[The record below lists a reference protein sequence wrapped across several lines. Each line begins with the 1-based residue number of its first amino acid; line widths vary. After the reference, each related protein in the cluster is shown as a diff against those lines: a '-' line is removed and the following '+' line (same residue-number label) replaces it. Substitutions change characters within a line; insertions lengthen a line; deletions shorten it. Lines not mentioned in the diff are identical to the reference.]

1 MCRILGVE
9 CVYQDKVSDH
19 SSLVILSNLY
29 CDLLIVPSFD
39 PGSLAIL
46 ERVDYVI
53 QLLENQGSQLIS
65 LGNQAAIPQ
74 QSNHTLAPSAP
85 NASGVQDGTQESPLN
100 RFISSKDNGGI
111 DDMSIE
117 DAATLMEALE
127 VSASCSSNRILTWP
141 IFESKVDHARI
152 NTYFF
157 EPHKTLH
164 FETSPS
170 PSNLHDRPGLPCRT
184 YHSGRGIREEDV
196 PPLVQEFLEKV
207 HIKNPI
213 LDPPVLVEMARR
225 VAEEGPKWDESSCL
239 ILIACALANL
249 ASDFSLTKPDAKE
262 SSHLDA
268 KDYATAEQYYTGARK
283 RIGVSVDSP
292 ISLYVSLDADQL
304 TSFLVAPRQLRLSS
318 TMFFPH
324 WRIRDVFT
332 STSQSLVI
340 FQQRL
345 YEIPNLP
352 PLQFPQQS
360 QSFREAP
367 RAAPLLVVS
376 KVRM

>member
-1 MCRILGVE
+1 MCHILGVE

-29 CDLLIVPSFD
+29 CALLIVPSFD

-53 QLLENQGSQLIS
+53 QLLENQERQLIS

-74 QSNHTLAPSAP
+74 QSNHILAPSAP
-85 NASGVQDGTQESPLN
+85 NTSGKQDGTRESPLN
-100 RFISSKDNGGI
+100 RFIPSNTNGGI
-111 DDMSIE
+111 DMSIE

-157 EPHKTLH
+157 EPHKTLA

-170 PSNLHDRPGLPCRT
+170 PSNLHDRPELSCRT

-225 VAEEGPKWDESSCL
+225 VAEEGSKWDESSCL

-249 ASDFSLTKPDAKE
+249 ASDFSLTKPNADE

-283 RIGVSVDSP
+283 RIGVSVDLP

-304 TSFLVAPRQLRLSS
+304 TSFLVAPRQLCLSS
-318 TMFFPH
+318 AMFFPH
-324 WRIRDVFT
+324 WRLRDVFT

-345 YEIPNLP
+345 YDIPNLP
-352 PLQFPQQS
+352 PFRFPQQS

-367 RAAPLLVVS
+367 RAAPLLVVP
-376 KVRM
+376 KVRI